1 MGFTFYLAIVNNIFS
16 ICGLAG
22 VLNAQRELVIAF
34 FAYNAAQMVISFHF
48 FVDMVT
54 DAGGWVGG
62 WVYGGGSAAAMCSME
77 AWEETHVIT
86 GAARACHTALLLA
99 KFQNV
104 TMNPN

>member
-54 DAGGWVGG
+54 DAGMG
-62 WVYGGGSAAAMCSME
+62 YMQE
-77 AWEETHVIT
+77 
-86 GAARACHTALLLA
+86 LL
-99 KFQNV
+99 
-104 TMNPN
+104 PSHSIYH